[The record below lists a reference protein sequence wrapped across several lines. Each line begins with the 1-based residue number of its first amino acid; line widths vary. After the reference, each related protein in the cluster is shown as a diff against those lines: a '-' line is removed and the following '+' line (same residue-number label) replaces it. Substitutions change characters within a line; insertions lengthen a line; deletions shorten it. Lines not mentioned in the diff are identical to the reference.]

1 MDIAEKLRLAVKAV
15 PEGDHTPGLT
25 AIVRHVEAAIRHY
38 DRAETAEDED
48 AYTDCIYR
56 TNQVYEGS
64 LKEAHRI
71 LSGKP
76 PPKTLYEIE
85 NYFDGDSK
93 IRSRVIQQMKRYR
106 EDYRNPSTHDYKL
119 DFDENEAML
128 AILSVSAFA
137 KLLVSQMKAK
147 LEADSLK
154 NDPTFQPLGKV
165 QQKSATVADFALEL
179 AQSLHRFLN
188 DDAETSALVSRE
200 PLALVTAFLE
210 KSGLQVTRDVYME
223 TDADWFEWDMIVTNK
238 SGFKVPI
245 EVKTSRGRYSPA
257 IAASR
262 VDQVRRFAQVGE
274 FPFALLV
281 EGAGR
286 GERYVCEQVIKSDRV
301 TIFRVGRSVDSLT
314 SASDEASP
322 ELEAIS

>member
-1 MDIAEKLRLAVKAV
+1 VKDV

-38 DRAETAEDED
+38 DRAESSDDED

-64 LKEAHRI
+64 LKEAYRI
-71 LSGKP
+71 LSGDAPAK
-76 PPKTLYEIE
+76 KTLFDIE
-85 NYFDGDSK
+85 KYFDGDSK
-93 IRSRVIQQMKRYR
+93 IRSRVLQQMARYR

-137 KLLVSQMKAK
+137 KLLIAQMKAK
-147 LEADSLK
+147 IEADALR
-154 NDPTFQPLGKV
+154 NDPAFKPLAKV
-165 QQKSATVADFALEL
+165 QQKSATLADFASEL
-179 AQSLHRFLN
+179 AHSLHRFLN
-188 DDAETSALVSRE
+188 DDAETSVLVSRE

-210 KSGLQVTRDVYME
+210 KSGLQVTRNVYME
-223 TDADWFEWDMIVTNK
+223 SDADWFEWDMIVANK
-238 SGFKVPI
+238 SGFKIPI
-245 EVKTSRGRYSPA
+245 EVKTSRGRYSSS

-262 VDQVRRFAQVGE
+262 VDQVRRFAIAGE
-274 FPFALLV
+274 FSYALLV

-286 GERYVCEQVIKSDRV
+286 GEKYICEEVLQTDRL
-301 TIFRVGRSVDSLT
+301 TLYRIGRSVDVSRAQG
-314 SASDEASP
+314 SADGSRERP
-322 ELEAIS
+322 EGPDAA

>member
-1 MDIAEKLRLAVKAV
+1 MDIAEKLRLAVKEL

-38 DRAETAEDED
+38 DRAGSSDDED

-64 LKEAHRI
+64 LKEAYRI
-71 LSGKP
+71 LSGEVQP
-76 PPKTLYEIE
+76 RKTLFDIE
-85 NYFDGDSK
+85 RYFYGDAK
-93 IRSRVIQQMKRYR
+93 IRSRVLQQMARYR

-137 KLLVSQMKAK
+137 KLLVAQMKAK
-147 LEADSLK
+147 LEADALR
-154 NDPTFQPLGKV
+154 NDPAFKPATKV
-165 QQKSATVADFALEL
+165 QPKSATLSDFAEL
-179 AQSLHRFLN
+179 LAHSLHYFLN
-188 DDAETSALVSRE
+188 DDFSTSTLASRE
-200 PLALVTAFLE
+200 PLALVAAFLE
-210 KSGLQVTRDVYME
+210 KSGLQVTRNVYMQS
-223 TDADWFEWDMIVTNK
+223 DSDWFEWDMIVTNR

-262 VDQVRRFAQVGE
+262 VDQVRRFAIAGE
-274 FPFALLV
+274 FPYALLV

-286 GERYVCEQVIKSDRV
+286 GEKYVCEQALQTDQLTLYRI
-301 TIFRVGRSVDSLT
+301 GRSVDAT
-314 SASDEASP
+314 FQP
-322 ELEAIS
+322 RG